1 MFVANRMNRIEITK
15 IIFFLNISRKFPR
28 PPIGGRRKSILRD
41 QFLSNNTE
49 RLLTI
54 NRHHFSSAFCLL
66 PFIRS
71 RQSTMATI
79 DNSNRKQRPASPAFI
94 TGIDTTVLIFI
105 FRERKKERA
114 RNGKIR

>member
-41 QFLSNNTE
+41 QFLSNNTAE
-49 RLLTI
+49 IT
-54 NRHHFSSAFCLL
+54 NNQSSFFFCLL